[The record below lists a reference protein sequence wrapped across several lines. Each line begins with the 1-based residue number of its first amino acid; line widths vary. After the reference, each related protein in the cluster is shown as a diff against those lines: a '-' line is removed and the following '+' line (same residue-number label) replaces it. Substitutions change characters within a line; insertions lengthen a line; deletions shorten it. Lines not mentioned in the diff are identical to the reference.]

1 MIIKSQALLL
11 VSSLNQPFGSYEPQ
25 VLVEKHSEAWW
36 ELRWWTNLP
45 TWTLGCT
52 LQRKTMSWS
61 GSPTRLKS
69 SVFPAYLRRGRNCT
83 CRWSTLHSR
92 TLPTPWCLGSSTLS
106 PIQSDSVGWWQISI
120 GTLLGIRRIAICE
133 QMKLVDSLV
142 THHWRPSG
150 MLRMLT
156 GLRCSP
162 WQWKCQIAQ
171 LVQMDSLSCGQQA
184 SHIYTLVSSYNS

>member
-61 GSPTRLKS
+61 GWPTRLKS
-69 SVFPAYLRRGRNCT
+69 SVF
-83 CRWSTLHSR
+83 SS
-92 TLPTPWCLGSSTLS
+92 LPQEGKKLYMQMIDTAFQNFTHTVVPWFFDTF
-106 PIQSDSVGWWQISI
+106 SDSERFSWVVADQHWYTAWDSKNCDMRTDEAGGLTCDTPLETIRHAAHAHWLEMFTMAVKVSDRTISTD
-120 GTLLGIRRIAICE
+120 GQFELWT
-133 QMKLVDSLV
+133 
-142 THHWRPSG
+142 
-150 MLRMLT
+150 T
-156 GLRCSP
+156 GLPHLYPSE
-162 WQWKCQIAQ
+162 
-171 LVQMDSLSCGQQA
+171 LV
-184 SHIYTLVSSYNS
+184 